1 METPI
6 PQEKDDTMPSSIS
19 SDNFQQREA
28 IDAYKLNG
36 SHLIDIYAIPQAEDT
51 NTHCN
56 MHCSSIPS
64 LGERCLRIPPGP
76 QKGLPSS
83 AVVIGDGCE
92 IRGVDHIF
100 SAMQF
105 PLIFFD
111 HMFLTMIS
119 PLSFF

>member
-6 PQEKDDTMPSSIS
+6 PHEKDDTMPLSIS

-83 AVVIGDGCE
+83 AVVIRDTFKDK
-92 IRGVDHIF
+92 IVDHMF

-105 PLIFFD
+105 PLRFF
-111 HMFLTMIS
+111 FTIY
-119 PLSFF
+119 F

>member
-1 METPI
+1 MKTPI

-28 IDAYKLNG
+28 IDAYKMNG

-51 NTHCN
+51 TIHCN

-83 AVVIGDGCE
+83 AVVIGDTFLME
-92 IRGVDHIF
+92 IGDHINF
-100 SAMQF
+100 FITS
-105 PLIFFD
+105 PLIKCN
-111 HMFLTMIS
+111 TSSAIY
-119 PLSFF
+119 

>member
-1 METPI
+1 
-6 PQEKDDTMPSSIS
+6 MPSSIS

-51 NTHCN
+51 TIHCN

-83 AVVIGDGCE
+83 AVVIGDIIME
-92 IRGVDHIF
+92 QMRDHIKF
-100 SAMQF
+100 ANTY
-105 PLIFFD
+105 PLIK
-111 HMFLTMIS
+111 LIS
-119 PLSFF
+119 SGAIF

>member
-1 METPI
+1 MKTPV

-19 SDNFQQREA
+19 SDNFHQREA
-28 IDAYKLNG
+28 IDAYKMNG

-51 NTHCN
+51 TSHCN

-83 AVVIGDGCE
+83 AVVIGDRCE
-92 IRGVDHIF
+92 VRRVDHMF
-100 SAMQF
+100 SAMPF
-105 PLIFFD
+105 
-111 HMFLTMIS
+111 
-119 PLSFF
+119 PLSFLTICF

>member
-1 METPI
+1 
-6 PQEKDDTMPSSIS
+6 MPSSIS

-28 IDAYKLNG
+28 IDAYKNG

-51 NTHCN
+51 TIHCN

-83 AVVIGDGCE
+83 AVVIRDTYKDKT
-92 IRGVDHIF
+92 VNYMF
-100 SAMQF
+100 SAMQY
-105 PLIFFD
+105 PLRFFYYIF
-111 HMFLTMIS
+111 LAKTS